1 MLTKMQKIIIKETEE
16 YVYQLLKDD
25 ASGHDWWHIQ
35 RVRNLAKNIAEK
47 EKETIDLFVCEMAA
61 LLHDVADGKLNKT
74 EAEGEKKVRNW
85 LSRYSLTGKEKEEI
99 LKIILHMSY
108 KGGTNKVVLSS
119 IEGKI
124 VQDADR
130 LDAIGAIGI
139 ARTMAYSGSKNRLIH
154 DPAKVARENLTIEEY
169 RSGEDTAIMHF
180 YEKLL
185 KLKEGM
191 NTTIG
196 KQLAEKRHAY
206 MENYLTEFYA
216 EWNGER

>member
-25 ASGHDWWHIQ
+25 PSGHDWWHIQ

-47 EKETIDLFVCEMAA
+47 EQGTIDLFVCEMAA

-216 EWNGER
+216 EWDGER

>member
-1 MLTKMQKIIIKETEE
+1 MLTKMQKKIIKETEE

-25 ASGHDWWHIQ
+25 PSGHDWWHIQ

-47 EKETIDLFVCEMAA
+47 EQGTIDLFVCEMAA

-154 DPAKVARENLTIEEY
+154 DPSKVARENLTIEEY
-169 RSGEDTAIMHF
+169 SSGEDTAIMHF

-191 NTTIG
+191 NTNIG